1 MFHVNEVYDGRGTL
15 TVKNGEMTLHIVMP
29 SQNVVNLFLG
39 TAEDAQKDGA
49 DLIQPT
55 TEKVT
60 YSDGTSEEVN
70 AFDVPVKEL
79 NKEFDLALIGTKGV
93 WYDHKVSVSDAQAE

>member
-15 TVKNGEMTLHIVMP
+15 TVKNGEMTLHLVMP

-70 AFDVPVKEL
+70 AFDVPVKAL
-79 NKEFDLALIGTKGV
+79 DKEFDLALIGTKGV

>member
-1 MFHVNEVYDGRGTL
+1 MI
-15 TVKNGEMTLHIVMP
+15 LHIVMP

>member
-15 TVKNGEMTLHIVMP
+15 TVKNGEMILHIVMP